1 MRDRY
6 KIEREVG
13 RGGMAVVFLAHD
25 VKHHRRVAVKV
36 LRPELAAGLGPDRF
50 LREIQIGAGLS
61 HPHILPLFDSGQA
74 GSSLYYV
81 MPYVEGESL
90 RDRLIR
96 EGQLPLAD
104 ALRIA
109 DQVASA
115 LAYAHGR
122 GVVHRDVKP
131 ENILLSGGE
140 AVVADFGIARAISAA
155 GGDHLTQ
162 TGIAMG
168 TPAYMSPEQALGSAE
183 VDGRSDIYSLG
194 CVLYEMLAG
203 APPFRGATP
212 QAVLAGH
219 FATPAPAVRGA
230 RGAVPEAVE
239 RVIMAALAKDPAD
252 RFATA
257 AELAEAL
264 AGTGPIPAVPR
275 RLTRLVS
282 GRVARVAAG
291 MVLALVAAAALVMWP
306 RQPGLAN
313 PAVVA
318 VVPFRVAGADPTLR
332 YLREGMIDLLATT
345 LTGEGGPRAAD
356 PRTVMSAWRSA
367 AGSEEGDLSQ
377 DATLRLARGLGAGR
391 ALLGAV
397 VGTPGRL
404 VLNATLVSVP
414 GGEVRAQAS
423 VEGPV
428 DSLTRLVSEL
438 AAQLLALGAGETRQ
452 RLALATSTSLPA
464 LRAYLD
470 GRVAYRR
477 GRYEEAVDH
486 YRHALEH
493 DSTFALA
500 ALGLRSAGGWIGS
513 PEMQRGQ
520 ALAWLLR
527 HRLSAKD
534 RAMLVGLV
542 GPRYPAN
549 SSEREVLDAWE
560 RAVVAAPDE
569 PDAWY
574 ELGDQLFHAGQQID
588 AADSQ
593 QRAGAAF
600 RRAVELDSSF
610 GAPLGHLVEVA
621 ARKGDAAAVRR
632 LADLYAQ
639 TGPAPEVADYI
650 RWRVAIALGDRSAL
664 ASIQGRLSL
673 MSGESLRRMLVVS
686 QLDGIG
692 WEDTERAAALW
703 LGASGS
709 PLRRWFALLRV
720 HDFHLN
726 RGDPDA
732 ALATTDSLAAA
743 RPTSRAHLRLRIE
756 DALYAEGGPAA
767 AEHAARV
774 LARFADAPLARDGDE
789 RAEQYADLCTLT
801 QWRLRRDD
809 ARGAEAAIARLRR
822 SSLATDSAETEAQN
836 RWCAVALEAL
846 LATTAGRADA
856 GRRVAQFDSLMRTGP
871 RPLETSRSILYR
883 SFLTANLALGRLAET
898 RGDVAGALVAVRRH
912 PYHGAGTAYLASY
925 LRAEGRLAER
935 AGDRAGAIAAYRHY
949 LVLRPAPG
957 PSVAPEVARVKAELA
972 RLTGEDTR

>member
-6 KIEREVG
+6 TIERELG

-25 VKHHRRVAVKV
+25 QKHHRRVAIKV

-74 GSSLYYV
+74 GAALYYV

-90 RDRLIR
+90 RDRLVR
-96 EGQLPLAD
+96 DGPLPVTD

-109 DQVASA
+109 GQVASA

-122 GVVHRDVKP
+122 GVVHRDIKP
-131 ENILLSGGE
+131 ENILLAGEE

-168 TPAYMSPEQALGSAE
+168 TPAYMSPEQALGSGE

-203 APPFRGATP
+203 TPPFRGATA

-219 FATPAPAVRGA
+219 FATPAPSVRGM
-230 RGAVPEAVE
+230 REAVPEAVE
-239 RVIMAALAKDPAD
+239 RVILAALAKDPAD
-252 RFATA
+252 RFASA
-257 AELAEAL
+257 ADMAAAL
-264 AGTGPIPAVPR
+264 AGTGPVPVMGR
-275 RLTRLVS
+275 TMRPRVS
-282 GRVARVAAG
+282 GRTARLAAG
-291 MVLALVAAAALVMWP
+291 MVVALVAAAALVMWP
-306 RQPGLAN
+306 RQPGLTN

-397 VGTPGRL
+397 VGTPARL
-404 VLNATLVSVP
+404 VLNASLVAVP
-414 GGEVRAQAS
+414 GGDVRAQAG

-428 DSLTRLVSEL
+428 DSLTELVGAL
-438 AAQLLALGAGETRQ
+438 AAQLLALSAGETRQ

-464 LRAYLD
+464 LRSYLD
-470 GRVAYRR
+470 GRAAYRR
-477 GRYEEAVDH
+477 GRYQEAVAH
-486 YRHALEH
+486 YRQALAD

-500 ALGLRSAGGWIGS
+500 ALGMRSAGGWIGTDV
-513 PEMQRGQ
+513 QRGAAVAW
-520 ALAWLLR
+520 ALR
-527 HRLSAKD
+527 ERLSTKD
-534 RAMLVGLV
+534 RALLVGLV
-542 GPRYPAN
+542 GPRYPAH
-549 SSEREVLDAWE
+549 SSEREILDAWE

-574 ELGDQLFHAGQQID
+574 ELGDQLFHAGHQID
-588 AADSQ
+588 ANDAE
-593 QRAGAAF
+593 QRAAAAF
-600 RRAVELDSSF
+600 QRAVALDSSF

-621 ARKGDAAAVRR
+621 ARTGDAAGVRR
-632 LADLYAQ
+632 LADLYLR

-650 RWRVAIALGDRSAL
+650 RWRVATALDDRTAL
-664 ASIQGRLSL
+664 AGIHERLPS
-673 MSGESLRRMLVVS
+673 MSSESVRRMLVS
-686 QLDGIG
+686 AQLDGVP
-692 WEDTERAAALW
+692 WRDMETAAGLW
-703 LGASGS
+703 LAASGT
-709 PLRRWFALLRV
+709 PLQRFFASLRL

-726 RGDPDA
+726 RGHPDA
-732 ALATTDSLAAA
+732 ALTATDSLGAL
-743 RPTSRAHLRLRIE
+743 RPGSRAHLRLRLD
-756 DALYAEGGPAA
+756 DAIYAGGGPAA
-767 AEHAARV
+767 AGAAARV
-774 LARFADAPLARDGDE
+774 LAGFADRPAARDGDE

-801 QWRLRRDD
+801 QWRLW
-809 ARGAEAAIARLRR
+809 RGEVGGAAAAIARLRR
-822 SSLATDSAETEAQN
+822 SSLATDSAETDAQN
-836 RWCAVALEAL
+836 DWCAIALEAL
-846 LATTAGRADA
+846 LAVT
-856 GRRVAQFDSLMRTGP
+856 GRRPDAAPALARFDSLMRAGP
-871 RPLETSRSILYR
+871 RPLETSRSNLFR
-883 SFLTANLALGRLAET
+883 SFSSANLMLARLHEA
-898 RGDVAGALVAVRRH
+898 RGDLAAALAAARRR
-912 PYHGAGTAYLASY
+912 PYHGGGVVLLAAYL
-925 LRAEGRLAER
+925 REEGRLA
-935 AGDRAGAIAAYRHY
+935 ALTGDRQGAVRAYEHY
-949 LVLRPAPG
+949 LALRPAPA
-957 PSVAPEVARVKAELA
+957 PAVAPEVARVRAELA
-972 RLTGEDTR
+972 RLAP

>member
-1 MRDRY
+1 MADSLTRLRRALAGRY
-6 KIEREVG
+6 TVERELG
-13 RGGMAVVFLAHD
+13 RGGMAVVYLAQD
-25 VKHHRRVAVKV
+25 QKHHRRVAVKI

-61 HPHILPLFDSGQA
+61 HPHILPLFDSGEA
-74 GSSLYYV
+74 GGSLYYV

-90 RDRLIR
+90 RDRLVR
-96 EGQLPLAD
+96 EGPLPLAD

-168 TPAYMSPEQALGSAE
+168 TPAYMSPEQALGSGE

-194 CVLYEMLAG
+194 CVLYEMLVG
-203 APPFRGATP
+203 APPFRGATA

-219 FATPAPAVRGA
+219 FATPAPSVRGT
-230 RGAVPEAVE
+230 RDAVPEAVE
-239 RVIMAALAKDPAD
+239 RAIMAALAKDPAD

-257 AELAEAL
+257 ADLAAAL
-264 AGTGPIPAVPR
+264 AGTGPVPAAPG

-282 GRVARVAAG
+282 RRAPRVAAG
-291 MVLALVAAAALVMWP
+291 MVLALVVAAALVMWP

-332 YLREGMIDLLATT
+332 YLREGMMDLLATT

-356 PRTVMSAWRSA
+356 PRTVMSAWRRA

-397 VGTPGRL
+397 VGTPARL

-414 GGEVRAQAS
+414 GGDVRAQAS

-428 DSLTRLVSEL
+428 DSLTELVGAL

-464 LRAYLD
+464 LRSYLD
-470 GRVAYRR
+470 GRVAHRR
-477 GRYEEAVDH
+477 GRYQEAVDH
-486 YRHALEH
+486 YRRALQD

-500 ALGLRSAGGWIGS
+500 ALGLRSAGAWIGTDV
-513 PEMQRGQ
+513 QRGV
-520 ALAWLLR
+520 ALAWALR
-527 HRLSAKD
+527 ERLSTKD
-534 RAMLVGLV
+534 RALLVGLV

-549 SSEREVLDAWE
+549 SSEREVLDAWD
-560 RAVVAAPDE
+560 RAVAAAPDE

-574 ELGDQLFHAGQQID
+574 ELGDQLFHGGHQID
-588 AADSQ
+588 ANDAE
-593 QRAGAAF
+593 QRAAAAF
-600 RRAVELDSSF
+600 GRAVELDSSF
-610 GAPLGHLVEVA
+610 GAPLGHLVELA
-621 ARKGDAAAVRR
+621 ARMGDAPAVRR
-632 LADLYAQ
+632 LADLYFR

-650 RWRVAIALGDRSAL
+650 RWRVAIALDDRSAL
-664 ASIQGRLSL
+664 ASIHGRLPQL
-673 MSGESLRRMLVVS
+673 SGESLRRMLVSS
-686 QLDGIG
+686 QLDGIA
-692 WEDTERAAALW
+692 WQDSERAAALW
-703 LGASGS
+703 LEASGS
-709 PLRRWFALLRV
+709 PLQRWFALLRT
-720 HDFHLN
+720 HDFHVN

-743 RPTSRAHLRLRIE
+743 RPTSRAYLRLRIE
-756 DALYAEGGPAA
+756 DALYAEGSTAA
-767 AEHAARV
+767 AENAARV
-774 LARFADAPLARDGDE
+774 LARFADAPLAEDGDE

-801 QWRLRRDD
+801 QWRLWR
-809 ARGAEAAIARLRR
+809 E
-822 SSLATDSAETEAQN
+822 
-836 RWCAVALEAL
+836 
-846 LATTAGRADA
+846 
-856 GRRVAQFDSLMRTGP
+856 
-871 RPLETSRSILYR
+871 
-883 SFLTANLALGRLAET
+883 
-898 RGDVAGALVAVRRH
+898 
-912 PYHGAGTAYLASY
+912 
-925 LRAEGRLAER
+925 
-935 AGDRAGAIAAYRHY
+935 
-949 LVLRPAPG
+949 
-957 PSVAPEVARVKAELA
+957 
-972 RLTGEDTR
+972 